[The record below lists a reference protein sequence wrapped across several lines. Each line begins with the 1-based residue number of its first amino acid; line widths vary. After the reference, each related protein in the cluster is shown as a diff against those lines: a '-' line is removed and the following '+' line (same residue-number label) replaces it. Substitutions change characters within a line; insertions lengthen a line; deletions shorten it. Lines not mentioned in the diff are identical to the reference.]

1 MQEDATTMTAE
12 DKSQVANQVE
22 QQVPSAESKAEV
34 TEAATPPEEK
44 GPDVASL
51 QQEIEKQKKLAEYH
65 LEQWKRTAADL
76 ENYRKRVDKERADWL
91 KFGQA
96 SLFTQ
101 LLPVL
106 DDLDRAFQTLP
117 AVLRNLS
124 WVEGLVLIDRKLRLV
139 LEQRGLKEIETDG
152 KPFDPSVHQAV
163 LHEENNAYPD
173 GQVIATV
180 QKGYMLHDRVLRPAM
195 VVVAKNTSSKT
206 AEAKENGASAE
217 QASKEEHAATE

>member
-1 MQEDATTMTAE
+1 MSDEN
-12 DKSQVANQVE
+12 KSQVANLTEEE
-22 QQVPSAESKAEV
+22 QSSGQPQAGG
-34 TEAATPPEEK
+34 TEATTQAEEK
-44 GPDVASL
+44 PEDIASL
-51 QQEIEKQKKLAEYH
+51 QQELEKQKKLAEYH

-101 LLPVL
+101 LLPIL
-106 DDLDRAFQTLP
+106 DDFDRAFQTLP
-117 AVLRNLS
+117 SVLQSFS
-124 WVEGLVLIDRKLRLV
+124 WIEGLALIDRKLRLV

-206 AEAKENGASAE
+206 AEAKETQASAE
-217 QASKEEHAATE
+217 QGSKEGHSATE

>member
-1 MQEDATTMTAE
+1 MSDKG
-12 DKSQVANQVE
+12 KSQVANQTE
-22 QQVPSAESKAEV
+22 EKQLAEEPQTEVP
-34 TEAATPPEEK
+34 EAAAQAEEQ
-44 GPDVASL
+44 PQDITSL
-51 QQEIEKQKKLAEYH
+51 QQELEKQKNLAEYH
-65 LEQWKRTAADL
+65 LKQWKRTAADL

-106 DDLDRAFQTLP
+106 DDFDRAFQILP
-117 AVLRNLS
+117 KALQGFS
-124 WVEGLVLIDRKLRLV
+124 WIEGLTLIDRKLRLV

-163 LHEENNAYPD
+163 LHEESNAYPD

-206 AEAKENGASAE
+206 AEAKENQASAA
-217 QASKEEHAATE
+217 QASEEHSETK

>member
-1 MQEDATTMTAE
+1 MTMTDE
-12 DKSQVANQVE
+12 DKSQISNQAE
-22 QQVPSAESKAEV
+22 QQEPSAEPQAEV
-34 TEAATPPEEK
+34 TETITQAEEEAK
-44 GPDVASL
+44 DITSL

-96 SLFTQ
+96 SLFTE

-117 AVLRNLS
+117 AVLRSFS
-124 WVEGLVLIDRKLRLV
+124 WVEGLALIDRKLRLL

-163 LHEENNAYPD
+163 LHQENNSYPD

-180 QKGYMLHDRVLRPAM
+180 
-195 VVVAKNTSSKT
+195 
-206 AEAKENGASAE
+206 
-217 QASKEEHAATE
+217 